1 MENAFDFKSF
11 RKMKKGTSLVT
22 EDVVA
27 IGDAYRVRGFDVPK
41 SLISSFKK
49 KAKDSGHD
57 ISGKF
62 ADTELAE
69 FIAKY
74 VQTKFLTID
83 NLPLDVLGDEYAG
96 VTVQTQPV
104 QTQPQAQQPEG
115 QNVQAQATAQEIP
128 AQEGQPQGQGAIQGQ
143 GQTQGQGATQGQSQ
157 TQGQGQGTQRQGQTP
172 TQEI

>member
-1 MENAFDFKSF
+1 MENTIDFKSF
-11 RKMKKGTSLVT
+11 RKMKKGTSLIA

-27 IGDAYRVRGFDVPK
+27 IGEAFRVRGFDVPK
-41 SLISSFKK
+41 SLIGSFKK

-57 ISGKF
+57 IAGKF

-74 VQTKFLTID
+74 IATKFLTID

-104 QTQPQAQQPEG
+104 QMQTQTQVQTPDG

-128 AQEGQPQGQGAIQGQ
+128 AQEVQGQGAIQGQ
-143 GQTQGQGATQGQSQ
+143 GQTQGQGATQGQT
-157 TQGQGQGTQRQGQTP
+157 TQGGTP

>member
-1 MENAFDFKSF
+1 MKNTFDFKSF
-11 RKMKKGTSLVT
+11 KNLKKGNSLIT
-22 EDVVA
+22 EDVIA
-27 IGDAYRVRGFDVPK
+27 IGDSYRVRGFDVPK
-41 SLISSFKK
+41 ALISSFKK
-49 KAKDSGHD
+49 KAKDSGND

-83 NLPLDVLGDEYAG
+83 NLPLDVLGDEFAG
-96 VTVQTQPV
+96 VTVQTQPQIQMQPQAQV
-104 QTQPQAQQPEG
+104 QTQPAEG

-128 AQEGQPQGQGAIQGQ
+128 AQEGGQGQGAIQGQ
-143 GQTQGQGATQGQSQ
+143 VQ
-157 TQGQGQGTQRQGQTP
+157 TQGQGQPQGQGQAP